1 MNNSFNSYYS
11 DMEWVDQ
18 VHQLLIEIARA
29 SLSDKPKLPENIHGR
44 AIPLAKEAKNIQE
57 RVDNQVSSQNP
68 VGGNNF
74 YWQRQEREWVEQVR
88 EILLE
93 LSRVSLSDIPRLPA
107 SLGQKALMLAQTAK
121 DIKDTAA
128 QKSW

>member
-11 DMEWVDQ
+11 DIEWVNL

-57 RVDNQVSSQNP
+57 RADTQQPQNP
-68 VGGNNF
+68 LGGNNL
-74 YWQRQEREWVEQVR
+74 YWQCEELEWVEQVR
-88 EILLE
+88 QMLLE
-93 LSRVSLSDIPRLPA
+93 LSRLSLSEIPRLPA
-107 SLGQKALMLAQTAK
+107 NMGQKALSLAQTAQE
-121 DIKDTAA
+121 IKNTSA

>member
-11 DMEWVDQ
+11 DMEWVNL

-57 RVDNQVSSQNP
+57 RVDTQQPQNP
-68 VGGNNF
+68 LGSNSF
-74 YWQRQEREWVEQVR
+74 YLQCQEREWVEQVR
-88 EILLE
+88 LILLE
-93 LSRVSLSDIPRLPA
+93 LSRVSLSEIPRLPA
-107 SLGQKALMLAQTAK
+107 HMGQQALSLAQTAQE
-121 DIKDTAA
+121 IKNRSA